1 MTKHEI
7 YRNSN
12 QTIIKP
18 IKIKEPLSAQALEES
33 YLNNSIAGLPNFL
46 KCFNSQTPINE
57 IIFTYLAPNSQKRKI
72 IKRN

>member
-46 KCFNSQTPINE
+46 KCFNSQTDPSE
-57 IIFTYLAPNSQKRKI
+57 IIYTYLDLSDNKRKI
-72 IKRN
+72 MKRN